1 MRIEIL
7 ISTTSNIAHEVKLQ
21 GPSIAYTN
29 TVNSYMGTHKTE
41 TAPGAWPTS
50 QI

>member
-21 GPSIAYTN
+21 GPSTAYTN
-29 TVNSYMGTHKTE
+29 TVNSYMGTHKME
-41 TAPGAWPTS
+41 TAPVAWPTS